1 VLFFNIKN
9 KMHYMHV
16 SIAPIWASMQLCLA

>member
-1 VLFFNIKN
+1 
-9 KMHYMHV
+9 MHV